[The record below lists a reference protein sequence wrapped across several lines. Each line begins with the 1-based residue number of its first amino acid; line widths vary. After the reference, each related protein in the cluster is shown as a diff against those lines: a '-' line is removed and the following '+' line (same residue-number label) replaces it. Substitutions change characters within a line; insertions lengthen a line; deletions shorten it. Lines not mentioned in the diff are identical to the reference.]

1 MFSHTKIPLTKLG
14 NKEDLSLNESC
25 ISNHFSQQSFLDPV
39 AHEALL
45 KSFELEY
52 EIEDKTGDKILLM
65 NFSKK
70 KKLSVD
76 TSCNKTKT
84 IIFDEPKKTIPTPTA
99 MSSKLELLS
108 YEGEEEAKLSRKS
121 FAVLKPL
128 NNLNEINYSTKPL
141 NENKGFTRTCPN
153 MKNLVELF
161 SEKLSLFR
169 PEATEFDEED
179 GEHTYHS
186 KRTEIERTD
195 WEGGKNHM
203 RNSSWDSFVN
213 LYAKRREMQ
222 SQIWKERN
230 FKKKPD
236 PSDNN
241 YKINRSKNCC
251 FSFAPPLQK
260 DELYESEPI
269 TIEQFEEKVE
279 LKVEKQPLEEEKIYI
294 HIPGYLKD
302 EIQEQSFTPA
312 QISQGNEEENY
323 RNDNIRNKNYW
334 LHLLYTPQN
343 EVIDKRIL
351 WEKIDA
357 NKSENFEKSESINE
371 KKLILQELYSSTH
384 NNPQG
389 SRKMNSRKSSITS
402 MQSLKKNNE
411 NKENLKRIQLSNP
424 KPSKTRNFNNNKN
437 SGKENFAKIEKKQ
450 NGSVRKYQLKMNFFE
465 AAREAN
471 SEIEK
476 QLKSKCL

>member
-1 MFSHTKIPLTKLG
+1 MSSHTKIPLMKLG

-99 MSSKLELLS
+99 MSSKLELFS
-108 YEGEEEAKLSRKS
+108 YEGDEEAKVSRKS
-121 FAVLKPL
+121 FAVLKPE
-128 NNLNEINYSTKPL
+128 NNLNEINYINKPL

-153 MKNLVELF
+153 MKNLAELF
-161 SEKLSLFR
+161 SDKLSFLK
-169 PEATEFDEED
+169 PEAIEFDEED
-179 GEHTYHS
+179 GEQTYHS
-186 KRTEIERTD
+186 KRTEIERTE
-195 WEGGKNHM
+195 WEGGKNHI

-222 SQIWKERN
+222 SQIWKEKN

-236 PSDNN
+236 CNN
-241 YKINRSKNCC
+241 NNFYKINRSKECC

-260 DELYESEPI
+260 DELYESESI
-269 TIEQFEEKVE
+269 TNEQFEQQPVE
-279 LKVEKQPLEEEKIYI
+279 LKIEKSPIEEKKIYI

-302 EIQEQSFTPA
+302 EIQEQNFTPA
-312 QISQGNEEENY
+312 QISLSNEEENY
-323 RNDNIRNKNYW
+323 RNDDIRNKNYW
-334 LHLLYTPQN
+334 MHLLYTPQN
-343 EVIDKRIL
+343 EIIDKNIL
-351 WEKIDA
+351 WEKIDS
-357 NKSENFEKSESINE
+357 NKSENCEKNESMND
-371 KKLILQELYSSTH
+371 KKSILQELYSTQ
-384 NNPQG
+384 NNPKK
-389 SRKMNSRKSSITS
+389 RNSRKSSITS
-402 MQSLKKNNE
+402 IQSLKKINE
-411 NKENLKRIQLSNP
+411 NKENMKKIQFSNP
-424 KPSKTRNFNNNKN
+424 KTSKTKIINNNKN
-437 SGKENFAKIEKKQ
+437 IETDSFNKIEKKQ
-450 NGSVRKYQLKMNFFE
+450 NSSIRKYQLKMNFFE